1 MKSKAVLLSLL
12 LFVATGSVLIN
23 SCRKHVVETTPIAF
37 TVPQGF
43 PQPAYNFSANPLT
56 EEGFQ
61 LGKKLFFDGR
71 LSIDGNY
78 PCASCHQPVAAF
90 TTFEHDRSH
99 GYNHSHTLRN
109 APGLINV
116 AWLTEY
122 NQDGSA
128 KTLDDVYRGHITA
141 SNEMAET
148 VPNVLNK
155 LSSDDTYKS
164 MFKATFGDEKI
175 TEERMYKALSQY
187 VVSLVSGE
195 SKWDKVKRGEASFTA
210 QEQIGYTAFQAKC
223 AACHK
228 EPMFTDYTYRNNGLA
243 IDASLNDH
251 GRMRVTGN
259 SSDDLKFRVPS
270 LRNCDF
276 TSYYGHDGRYSV
288 FRAMIQHYRSG
299 AIVQSPTLDP
309 LLTAGISINSTEE
322 DALVAFIRTLSDS
335 TFLNNPRYR
344 Q

>member
-1 MKSKAVLLSLL
+1 MKS
-12 LFVATGSVLIN
+12 GSVLFVFALLVATASLLMN
-23 SCRKHVVETTPIAF
+23 GCRKHSIEAAPIAF
-37 TVPQGF
+37 NVPQGF
-43 PQPAYNFSANPLT
+43 PQPAYNFSSNPLT
-56 EEGFQ
+56 EEGFG

-71 LSIDGNY
+71 LSVDGNF

-109 APGLINV
+109 APGLFNA
-116 AWLTEY
+116 AWLPEY

-128 KTLDDVYRGHITA
+128 KTLAEVYRAHLTNPA
-141 SNEMAET
+141 EMAET
-148 VPNVLNK
+148 VSNVLTK
-155 LSSDDTYKS
+155 LRSDDIYKQL
-164 MFKATFGDEKI
+164 FKAAFGDEEI
-175 TEERMYKALSQY
+175 TEDRLYKALSQY
-187 VVSLVSGE
+187 VLSLVSGN
-195 SKWDKVKRGEASFTA
+195 SKYDKVKRGEAGFTA
-210 QEQIGYTAFQAKC
+210 QEQLGYTAFQTKC

-228 EPMFTDYTYRNNGLA
+228 EPLFTDYTYRNNGLA
-243 IDASLNDH
+243 LDASLNDH

-259 SSDDLKFRVPS
+259 TGDDLKFRVPT

-299 AIVQSPTLDP
+299 SIVQGPTLDP
-309 LLTAGISINSTEE
+309 LLAAGITISATEE

-335 TFLNNPRYR
+335 AFLNNPRFR
-344 Q
+344 